1 MKYVLNCILFGLI
14 ALMVTQNHMFI
25 AFGLVLWFTYRVG
38 AILLIPLAIIID
50 GYFGAFY
57 SYPTITLVAIL
68 WYVVSEF
75 LRPQLLLQYERYE
88 EAS

>member
-1 MKYVLNCILFGLI
+1 MKRILNVVLFALI
-14 ALMVTQNHMFI
+14 ALTITQNHVLI
-25 AFGLVLWFTYRVG
+25 AFALVVWFTYRVG

-68 WYVVSEF
+68 WYAASEF
-75 LRPQLLLQYERYE
+75 VRPQLLVQYKKYE